1 LDVWFFLGS
10 AALVLLRSLFSF
22 WLFLRKKGLPQ
33 KVLMRTS
40 QQLDCFF
47 GGGIFEEIFFIL
59 MLVVSDV
66 WIFFYDA
73 LFKRAAIFTT
83 PLNLMDIFFS

>member
-1 LDVWFFLGS
+1 MFGCLVFLG
-10 AALVLLRSLFSF
+10 RSLFSF

-40 QQLDCFF
+40 QQLDCLFF
-47 GGGIFEEIFFIL
+47 GGGIFEEICFIL

>member
-1 LDVWFFLGS
+1 LRCPHQFRFFLEGEY
-10 AALVLLRSLFSF
+10 LKR
-22 WLFLRKKGLPQ
+22 
-33 KVLMRTS
+33 
-40 QQLDCFF
+40 
-47 GGGIFEEIFFIL
+47 FIL

-66 WIFFYDA
+66 WIFFYGA

>member
-1 LDVWFFLGS
+1 
-10 AALVLLRSLFSF
+10 
-22 WLFLRKKGLPQ
+22 
-33 KVLMRTS
+33 MRTS

-47 GGGIFEEIFFIL
+47 LEGEYLKRFFIL

-73 LFKRAAIFTT
+73 LFKRAAIFIT
-83 PLNLMDIFFS
+83 PLNLMDIFFSWFQGGKFEWCLLFFKEGTVYFRN